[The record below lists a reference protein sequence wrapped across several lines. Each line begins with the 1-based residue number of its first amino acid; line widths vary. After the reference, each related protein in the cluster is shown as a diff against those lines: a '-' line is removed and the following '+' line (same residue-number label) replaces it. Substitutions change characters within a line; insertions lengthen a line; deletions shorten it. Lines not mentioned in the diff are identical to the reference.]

1 MSVLVDTG
9 VLVAFLNERDARHA
23 RAKELVEALM
33 GGRHGTPFVSDYI
46 LDEAYTLLRV
56 RTGRL
61 DLLSR
66 LWDLLRFR
74 DREGLLVLEFL
85 TPEDFW
91 ATVDMLADR
100 RDQPLSFTDGT
111 SLTLLRRMGLDGI
124 VSFDDDFDGLATRLA

>member
-9 VLVAFLNERDARHA
+9 VLVAFLNERDARHE

-33 GGRHGTPFVSDYI
+33 GGRHGTPFVSDYL

-66 LWDLLRFR
+66 LWDLLRSR